1 MRGTECHVY
10 GDPRASSHAL
20 ILGPVNPAWH
30 GGDFCRPLVDL
41 LVHRRQQVFVL
52 DTIAFIG
59 DGQCTDAG
67 ASALAALADY
77 IGRELPHPDVIGGY
91 ALGGT
96 VALKLAR
103 HLPATPRILSLSGPG
118 FIDPAI
124 RTRLQALVDLLG
136 QGDLAGCLAAL
147 SASVAPLGCLPRAQH
162 LDPIPTAALESG
174 CRRMLAGF
182 RFLLRLDARGGW
194 DGYDGDVLCMIGA
207 LSQLA
212 TTANLALPLK
222 GAPGRKVVQVP
233 DAGMR
238 ILLDNAA
245 FTLSTINDWL
255 RNGE

>member
-1 MRGTECHVY
+1 MRGAECHVY
-10 GDPRASSHAL
+10 GDPQAGSHAL
-20 ILGPVNPAWH
+20 VLGPVNPAWH

-67 ASALAALADY
+67 ASALARLAAY
-77 IGRELPHPDVIGGY
+77 IEHELPHLDVIAGY

-103 HLPATPRILSLSGPG
+103 HLTATPRLLSLSGPG

-124 RTRLQALVDLLG
+124 RSKLEALVALLE

-147 SASVAPLGCLPRAQH
+147 SASVAPLGSTPGAQH
-162 LDPIPTAALESG
+162 LDAIPAHAIESG

-194 DGYDGDVLCMIGA
+194 DGYSGNVMCMIGA

-212 TTANLALPLK
+212 TTANLALPLA
-222 GAPGRKVVQVP
+222 GAPGRRVVQVP